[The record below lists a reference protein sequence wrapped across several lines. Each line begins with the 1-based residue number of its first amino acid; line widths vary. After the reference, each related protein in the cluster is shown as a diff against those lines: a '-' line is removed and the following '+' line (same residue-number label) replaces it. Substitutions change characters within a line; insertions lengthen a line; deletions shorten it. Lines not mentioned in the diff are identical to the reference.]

1 MVMRQKTKSFNFI
14 CILTGDSSS
23 VGKNDWFLL
32 PTTENGQQLAEQ
44 PSSHL
49 TVQSAENI
57 QSGQTSG
64 QSAQSS
70 GQSALSQSS
79 MVSQL
84 G

>member
-1 MVMRQKTKSFNFI
+1 MRQKTKSFNFI

-57 QSGQTSG
+57 QSGQC
-64 QSAQSS
+64 SAQNGQSS

-79 MVSQL
+79 MVSQI